1 MTTEATTPTTP
12 TTPVTPEA
20 APLIPDSP
28 EYRAAMI
35 AKAEGQSGTPTPVAP
50 TETTKTEGAKPTEA
64 PADKPDPN
72 APAPKLTDD
81 SAAPKDGADKPAEKT
96 DEGKDVPAFD
106 FAKAFEDGTIV
117 DAFNAE
123 KPDAALTGALAKALG
138 VGGEQVEQMLSQF
151 RAGQVAL
158 QTQATQGLYEAAG
171 GQAQFN
177 ELIQWGQANLTPQQ
191 REYYDGQLNGPHAK
205 DAIELLVSKMNA
217 GKDPSLININGRTTP
232 TISGYRDQSEMVA
245 AMADPRYNSSQ
256 AYRDEV
262 TARVARSAF

>member
-1 MTTEATTPTTP
+1 MTTEATQPTTP
-12 TTPVTPEA
+12 QTPTLV
-20 APLIPDSP
+20 PDSP

-35 AKAEGQSGTPTPVAP
+35 ALADGQSGTPTTPVAP
-50 TETTKTEGAKPTEA
+50 TDPVDPQKPVTEEKPL
-64 PADKPDPN
+64 DPN
-72 APAPKLTDD
+72 APAPKLTDNPD
-81 SAAPKDGADKPAEKT
+81 APKEGEEKPGEKT
-96 DEGKDVPAFD
+96 DDGKEAPTYD
-106 FAKAFEDGTIV
+106 FAKAFAEGTIV

-123 KPDAALTGALAKALG
+123 KPDAALTEGLAKALG
-138 VGGEQVEQMLSQF
+138 INGDQVSQMLSQF

-158 QTQATQGLYEAAG
+158 QTQAQAGLYEAAG

-177 ELIQWGQANLTPQQ
+177 ELIQWGQKNLTPQQ

-245 AMADPRYNSSQ
+245 AMADPRYHTSQ

-262 TARVARSAF
+262 TQRVARSTF